1 MAKSQSPYA
10 FEIRFGGPAIEHG
23 VVAIPR
29 VVIDH
34 YVHLGLKDA
43 EMMWIVHL
51 LAYKWTED
59 DPYPKRSRLR
69 CSANADTQS
78 RYARHLRGLG
88 LLFTYR
94 RYYAG
99 RVICLGYDFN
109 SLVHNCVCLHDLVE
123 QRIDE
128 YMAEYDTDLPPG
140 ETEHR
145 KARDEARGLVMNGV
159 VVTYEIK
166 LPPDVMVN
174 LKAGKYDDVPP
185 SWTPLVEV
193 APAPASPP
201 DEPGTGENP
210 EAEEELA
217 ASLGLA
223 RGSNLAMEAG
233 AEEELAAF
241 LGPRATR
248 ITGTKDDNGGDGE
261 RSFTVP
267 VQAGGKHEPA
277 ETIVDGICRYNDLT
291 DGLAALPRKKR
302 TSWVRKVAKVLKEWD
317 GATTDQARLAWQAW
331 TVRYGWR
338 GACNPFYSSWES
350 EFGPLLVAVRDGS
363 ITEESLQR
371 ELDDGEQ
378 SPDPAAYGEW
388 FEAHGGQDEYLR
400 RCEAA
405 AQTTE
410 EVPQFWQEALR
421 ELLLQMTEM
430 TFDAHLRNTTARV
443 DDDGAI
449 TVLATNANSLA
460 WLKNRLAAVVER
472 TLARIIPLDV
482 AVRFEVRDPADL

>member
-1 MAKSQSPYA
+1 VAKPQSPYA

-34 YVHLGLKDA
+34 YAHLGLRDA

-78 RYARHLRGLG
+78 RYARHLRKLG

-94 RYYAG
+94 RYYVG

-109 SLVHNCVCLHDLVE
+109 SLVHNCVRLHNLLE
-123 QRIDE
+123 QRTDE
-128 YMAEYDTDLPPG
+128 YLAEYDTDVPPG

-159 VVTYEIK
+159 VVAYEME
-166 LPPDVMVN
+166 LPPDVLAN

-193 APAPASPP
+193 APATPAPPP
-201 DEPGTGENP
+201 DEPEPGENP
-210 EAEEELA
+210 DAEEELT
-217 ASLGLA
+217 
-223 RGSNLAMEAG
+223 
-233 AEEELAAF
+233 AF
-241 LGPRATR
+241 LGPRIAVPVEAF
-248 ITGTKDDNGGDGE
+248 TGTIATKPIKLVTKGDNGGDGQ

-267 VQAGGKHEPA
+267 VQAGGSHGPA
-277 ETIVDGICRYNDLT
+277 EAIVDGICRYNGLT
-291 DGLAALPRKKR
+291 DGIEALPRKKR
-302 TSWVRKVAKVLKEWD
+302 TSWVRQIAKVLKEWED
-317 GATTDQARLAWQAW
+317 ATVDQARLAWQAW
-331 TVRYGWR
+331 TVRYSWR
-338 GACNPFYSSWES
+338 PTCTPFYRTWES
-350 EFGPLLVAVRDGS
+350 EFGPLLVGVRDGS
-363 ITEESLQR
+363 ITEESLRR
-371 ELDDGEQ
+371 ELDDGGQ

-388 FEAHGGQDEYLR
+388 FEDGDQDEYLR

-405 AQTTE
+405 QSLAQATE
-410 EVPQFWQEALR
+410 EVPRFWREALH
-421 ELLLQMTEM
+421 ELLLQMTEG

-443 DDDGAI
+443 DDDGSI
-449 TVLATNANSLA
+449 VVLAANDNSLV
-460 WLKNRLAAVVER
+460 WLERRLADDVRR
-472 TLARIIPLDV
+472 TLARLVPPDTP
-482 AVRFEVRDPADL
+482 VRFAVRDPSD